1 MKQEHY
7 GAVAFAAMI
16 SAALFVESLP
26 VLSVVSLAVIAVC
39 LFKGE
44 LWEIK
49 EEKEKSPPRTRTG
62 TNKCNYISSISL
74 EERNVKRLYGESQ
87 KLDC

>member
-7 GAVAFAAMI
+7 GAISMI
-16 SAALFVESLP
+16 ALFTAALFVENLP
-26 VLSVVSLAVIAVC
+26 IVSALCLAVIVFC
-39 LFKGE
+39 LIKGQ

-62 TNKCNYISSISL
+62 AQKNIYNSTIPQ
-74 EERNVKRLYGESQ
+74 EMRVVKR
-87 KLDC
+87 

>member
-62 TNKCNYISSISL
+62 AQKNIYNSTIPQ
-74 EERNVKRLYGESQ
+74 EMRVVKR
-87 KLDC
+87 

>member
-26 VLSVVSLAVIAVC
+26 VLSAVSLAVIVVC

-44 LWEIK
+44 LWEIR
-49 EEKEKSPPRTRTG
+49 EEKSLPRTRTG
-62 TNKCNYISSISL
+62 TQKNIYNSTIPQ
-74 EERNVKRLYGESQ
+74 EMRVVKR
-87 KLDC
+87 